1 MSNSSAITTHVV
13 TNSQVTVSTTKT
25 YRWSFLPRLTRAS
38 AHTQVIIRDLA
49 AFHFRL
55 ISLASRPVDDSRGD
69 LQFMFIRH
77 APPPAAE
84 KKIHTVN
91 SRPRS
96 QRRGSSDRCPSFGF
110 DRVKRY
116 ERISTPAQ
124 KLRGLWSIFAFWF
137 KIFLVRLGWEA
148 TLLRF
153 ARAVLWFIYLIWA
166 INHKRYTEWRYGVL
180 VLWRYTNDGLVI
192 DKQMT

>member
-1 MSNSSAITTHVV
+1 MRNSSAITTHVV
-13 TNSQVTVSTTKT
+13 TNSQVTDSTTKT

-55 ISLASRPVDDSRGD
+55 ICLASRPVDDSRGD

-77 APPPAAE
+77 GPPPPPPK

-137 KIFLVRLGWEA
+137 TNF
-148 TLLRF
+148 
-153 ARAVLWFIYLIWA
+153 WFVWVERPLCSGSPALCCGSFI
-166 INHKRYTEWRYGVL
+166 
-180 VLWRYTNDGLVI
+180 
-192 DKQMT
+192 